1 MLHPFERSVL
11 RQGLALLKPGH
22 RVVVAV
28 SGGVDSCALLCGLSG
43 VSKLLKIELVVAHL
57 DHGWQAPAAGAEV
70 AAHVQALAERL
81 ELPFHTRRLEE
92 GAGACRPGCSGSGK
106 SGSREAEARRAR
118 YAYLRE
124 VVETCGA
131 QALAL
136 GHTRDDQVET
146 ILHRTLRGTSVRG
159 LGGIPARRR
168 LARDSSALVVR
179 PLLDQT
185 RADGEDYLRTRGVVW
200 LEDPSN
206 AESAHTRNHLR
217 NVVLPFLR
225 REVNP
230 LVDDALLRLARQAR
244 QSGEATLAAAKALFL
259 QPDRLALADLRGA
272 EPAVRSEALFELAN
286 RAAPGRVEE
295 RHVRGLERVV
305 RVGRGAL
312 TLPGRARLVARK
324 GHLVTLEPDA
334 PAPEAVE
341 AIPLVVGVETLD
353 PSAGLQFSARLVSRP
368 AELRTD
374 PKERV
379 LLDAARVQGQ
389 LSFRRRR
396 PGDRFWPLGAPGS
409 RSLKRFLIDQKVP
422 REARDAIPVVTLDDR
437 PVWIVGLRMDD
448 HYKVTS
454 STAQVLELRASAA
467 AER

>member
-11 RQGLALLKPGH
+11 RQGLALLKPGQ

-28 SGGVDSCALLCGLSG
+28 SGGADSSALLCALDAASGL
-43 VSKLLKIELVVAHL
+43 LQIDLEVAHL
-57 DHGWQAPAAGAEV
+57 DHGWRSPAEGSAVSDHVRDLAG
-70 AAHVQALAERL
+70 RL
-81 ELPFHTRRLEE
+81 GLPFHSRRLEE
-92 GAGACRPGCSGSGK
+92 GAGRDSGS

-118 YAYLRE
+118 YAFLRE
-124 VVETCGA
+124 VVETTGA

-168 LARDSSALVVR
+168 LARGSRALVVR
-179 PLLDQT
+179 PLLDQV
-185 RADGEDYLRTRGVVW
+185 RADGEDYLRNRGLGW

-206 AESAHTRNHLR
+206 ADSAHTRNHLR
-217 NVVLPFLR
+217 NVVLPYLR

-244 QSGEATLAAAKALFL
+244 LSGEATQAAAKALFT
-259 QPDRLALADLRGA
+259 QPDRLALEDLRAA
-272 EPAVRSEALFELAN
+272 EPAIRADALYELAN
-286 RAAPGRVEE
+286 RAAPGRVEA
-295 RHVRGLERVV
+295 RHVRALERIV
-305 RVGRGAL
+305 RLGRGAL
-312 TLPGRARLVARK
+312 TLPGKVRLLTQK
-324 GHLVTLEPDA
+324 GQVVTLSPSAQPLDSG
-334 PAPEAVE
+334 E
-341 AIPLVVGVETLD
+341 AIPLVLGAETLD
-353 PSAGLQFSARLVSRP
+353 PAAGLQFSVRLMSRP
-368 AELRTD
+368 TEVRTD

-389 LSFRRRR
+389 LSVRRRR

>member
-11 RQGLALLKPGH
+11 RQGLALLKPGQ

-28 SGGVDSCALLCGLSG
+28 SGGVDSSALLCALHA
-43 VSKLLKIELVVAHL
+43 VRELLQVELEVAHL
-57 DHGWQAPAAGAEV
+57 DHGWRSAAEGAEV
-70 AAHVQALAERL
+70 TDHVRALAERL
-81 ELPFHTRRLEE
+81 GLPFHARRLEE
-92 GAGACRPGCSGSGK
+92 GAGRDSGS

-118 YAYLRE
+118 YAYLRR
-124 VVETCGA
+124 VVAATGA

-168 LARDSSALVVR
+168 LSRGSSALVVR
-179 PLLDQT
+179 PLLDQA
-185 RADGEDYLRTRGVVW
+185 RACGEDYLRARGVRW
-200 LEDPSN
+200 LTDPSN
-206 AESAHTRNHLR
+206 SDSAHTRNHLR

-244 QSGEATLAAAKALFL
+244 QSGEATQAAAKALFEE
-259 QPDRLALADLRGA
+259 PDRLALSALRAA
-272 EPAVRSEALFELAN
+272 EPAVRSDALCELAN
-286 RAAPGRVEE
+286 RAAPGKVEE
-295 RHVRGLERVV
+295 RHVRALERIV

-324 GHLVTLEPDA
+324 RHLVTVSPRSDSANA
-334 PAPEAVE
+334 PAPP
-341 AIPLVVGVETLD
+341 IPLALGSAALD
-353 PSAGLQFSARLVSRP
+353 SAAGLRFSARLIHRP

-389 LSFRRRR
+389 LSVRRRR

>member
-28 SGGVDSCALLCGLSG
+28 SGGVDSSALLCALAR
-43 VSKLLKIELVVAHL
+43 VAELLKIELDVAHL
-57 DHGWQAPAAGAEV
+57 DHGWQSPSAGAEV
-70 AAHVQALAERL
+70 AEHVRSLAAGLGLR
-81 ELPFHTRRLEE
+81 FHTRRLEE
-92 GAGACRPGCSGSGK
+92 GAGARRPGCSGSGK

-124 VVETCGA
+124 VVEATGA
-131 QALAL
+131 QAVAL

-168 LARDSSALVVR
+168 LARDCSALVVR
-179 PLLDQT
+179 PLLDQA
-185 RADGEDYLRTRGVVW
+185 RADGEDYLRTRGVRW

-206 AESAHTRNHLR
+206 AESEHTRNHLR

-244 QSGEATLAAAKALFL
+244 QSGQATLAAAKALFTT
-259 QPDRLALADLRGA
+259 PDRLALKDLRAA
-272 EPAVRSEALFELAN
+272 EPAVRAEALFELAN
-286 RAAPGRVEE
+286 RAAPGRVEA
-295 RHVRGLERVV
+295 RHVRSLERVV
-305 RVGRGAL
+305 RVGRGAV
-312 TLPGRARLVARK
+312 TLPGRDRLVARK
-324 GHLVTLEPDA
+324 GHLVTPDA
-334 PAPEAVE
+334 AAPEALE
-341 AIPLVVGVETLD
+341 AIPLMMGVETLD
-353 PSAGLQFSARLVSRP
+353 PSAGLHFTARLVSRP

-389 LSFRRRR
+389 LSVRRRR

-467 AER
+467 AKR